1 VFKRSAFLEEL
12 VDSKHVLTICG
23 ATLAVLVSLCGSL
36 AWAQTHA
43 GKSQPLIVGQW
54 KLNAEKS
61 KLRLPPDSIE
71 IRQYSLR
78 PDGFLVG
85 LLITVNA
92 QGSHYLQFTA
102 KSDGKDYPEYS
113 DQIMAD
119 TIATGKPTPR
129 TYSEKVVDDYVTQW
143 TDKVNGKV
151 TLQGKKT
158 ISKDGKTLTITV
170 DGRPASQVG
179 VYDRQ

>member
-1 VFKRSAFLEEL
+1 M
-12 VDSKHVLTICG
+12 
-23 ATLAVLVSLCGSL
+23 
-36 AWAQTHA
+36 
-43 GKSQPLIVGQW
+43 IVGQW

-61 KLRLPPDSIE
+61 NRRLPPDYLE

-78 PDGFLVG
+78 PDGFLIG

-92 QGSHYLQFTA
+92 RGYHYLQFTA

-113 DQIMAD
+113 DQLMAD
-119 TIATGKPTPR
+119 MIAEGKPTPR
-129 TYSEKVVDDYVTQW
+129 TYSEKVIDDYVTEW
-143 TDKVNGKV
+143 TDKEAGKV
-151 TLQGKKT
+151 ISQGKKT

-170 DGRPASQVG
+170 DGRPSSQAQ